1 MITVISNSIFCG
13 YSLLIAFKD
22 FFSTFSFEAHQFCTY
37 WLPHTITIYKKS
49 PSLARGLSQTAST
62 ELH

>member
-1 MITVISNSIFCG
+1 MITVIFNSIFCW

-22 FFSTFSFEAHQFCTY
+22 FFNTFSFEAHPFGTY
-37 WLPHTITIYKKS
+37 WLPHTITIYKKT
-49 PSLARGLSQTAST
+49 PSLARCLSQTAST